1 MKVIIAAAGTGGH
14 INPGIAIANKI
25 KERNQ
30 NARIVFIGTKNG
42 LENDL
47 VSRAGYELKYIEAHG
62 ISRRISIQNIKNIFK
77 TLKGF
82 GQASKIIKEIRARRC
97 NWHRG
102 IYLYPNTIFSG

>member
-25 KERNQ
+25 KERNK
-30 NARIVFIGTKNG
+30 NARIIFIGTKNG

-62 ISRRISIQNIKNIFK
+62 LNRRISIKNIKNIFK
-77 TLKGF
+77 TFKGF
-82 GQASKIIKEIRARRC
+82 RTSEKNHKRNKARHYNWYRWIYFCPGIICR
-97 NWHRG
+97 N
-102 IYLYPNTIFSG
+102 